1 MLTRGFDVCILKLFK
16 VRPCIHQQRKKELF
30 IKDKWSILP
39 FHFTASHTRVEVI
52 PILSP
57 TVYEIRNIKHT

>member
-1 MLTRGFDVCILKLFK
+1 MYSKIIQSTTLHTLTKK
-16 VRPCIHQQRKKELF
+16 EKELF
-30 IKDKWSILP
+30 IKETRSILP
-39 FHFTASHTRVEVI
+39 FHFTTSHTRVEVI

>member
-1 MLTRGFDVCILKLFK
+1 MYSKIIQSTTLHTSTKK
-16 VRPCIHQQRKKELF
+16 EKELF
-30 IKDKWSILP
+30 IKDTCSILP
-39 FHFTASHTRVEVI
+39 FHFTASHTRVEVF